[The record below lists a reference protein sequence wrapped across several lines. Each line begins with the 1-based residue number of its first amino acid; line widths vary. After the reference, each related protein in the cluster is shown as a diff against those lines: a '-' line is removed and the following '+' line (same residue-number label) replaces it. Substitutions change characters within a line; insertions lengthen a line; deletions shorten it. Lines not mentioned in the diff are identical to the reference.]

1 MVNLTILKFCRLR
14 YDFSSVSESRLT
26 ASHRVSEL
34 TSGSVNAQLSAKMKL
49 LCTGYT
55 SVSESRLTAS
65 YRVSE
70 LASGS
75 VKGAAFSCCWYA

>member
-1 MVNLTILKFCRLR
+1 MAQLSAKMKHLCTR
-14 YDFSSVSESRLT
+14 YTSVSESRLT
-26 ASHRVSEL
+26 APYRVSEL
-34 TSGSVNAQLSAKMKL
+34 ASGSVNAQLSAKMKH

-55 SVSESRLTAS
+55 SVSESRLTAP

-75 VKGAAFSCCWYA
+75 VNGAAFSCCWYA